1 VLHGAG
7 SRSHSASDTY
17 DTIFNRAIT
26 FTGDTFD
33 TCYTM
38 AIIQAIS
45 KTPVVQLI
53 LIKALM
59 ITELFRIQV
68 IPVILGYKKYSLM
81 IPLKFLQ
88 LIL

>member
-1 VLHGAG
+1 
-7 SRSHSASDTY
+7 
-17 DTIFNRAIT
+17 
-26 FTGDTFD
+26 
-33 TCYTM
+33 M